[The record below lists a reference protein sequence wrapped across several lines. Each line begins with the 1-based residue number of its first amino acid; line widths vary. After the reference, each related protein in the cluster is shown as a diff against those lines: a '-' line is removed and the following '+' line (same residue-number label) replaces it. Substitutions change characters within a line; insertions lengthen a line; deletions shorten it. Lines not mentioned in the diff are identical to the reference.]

1 MHRFFVPPDTIS
13 GGEVR
18 LGGDLAHQIVRVLR
32 LHRGEK
38 VVLLNAKRE
47 EYDVELLEV
56 GAEQVTARVLTR
68 RAASR
73 EPIVNLT
80 LAQGLLKADHF
91 EEVVEAATQLGV
103 AAVQPFVSERC
114 VVREVSSQKAQRFAR
129 VAQEAAETSKRT
141 VIPEIAEVV
150 AWADLCRASDDAHG
164 FVVPWEGER
173 SRQLHEAL
181 HEIRIAHASRE
192 SPRVVVAI
200 GPEGGLTHE
209 EVLLAGEHGAHVVT
223 LGPRVLRTET
233 AAAVLA
239 ALVLYELGD
248 LSSGPA

>member
-13 GGEVR
+13 GDEVR

-32 LHRGEK
+32 LRRGEK
-38 VVLLNAKRE
+38 IVLLNAKRE

-73 EPIVNLT
+73 EPLVNLT
-80 LAQGLLKADHF
+80 LGQGLLKGDHF
-91 EEVVEAATQLGV
+91 EEVVEAATQLGI
-103 AAVQPFVSERC
+103 AAIQPFVSERC
-114 VVREVSSQKAQRFAR
+114 VVREVSPQKAARFAR
-129 VAQEAAETSKRT
+129 VAQEAAETAKRT
-141 VIPEIAEVV
+141 VVPEVAEVV
-150 AWADLCRASDDAHG
+150 AWADLCRAADDAHG

-181 HEIRIAHASRE
+181 RETRITHAGRE
-192 SPRVVVAI
+192 SLRLILAI

-209 EVLLAGEHGAHVVT
+209 EILLAGEHGARIVS
-223 LGPRVLRTET
+223 LGPRVLRSEI
-233 AAAVLA
+233 AAVA
-239 ALVLYELGD
+239 AVAQILYEFEGER
-248 LSSGPA
+248 PA

>member
-32 LHRGEK
+32 LRRGEK

-56 GAEQVTARVLTR
+56 GAEQVTARVVAR
-68 RAASR
+68 REASR
-73 EPIVNLT
+73 EPFVSRT
-80 LAQGLLKADHF
+80 LAQALLKGDHF
-91 EEVVEAATQLGV
+91 EEVVEAASQLG
-103 AAVQPFVSERC
+103 AATIWPFVSERC
-114 VVREVSSQKAQRFAR
+114 IVREVSAQKAQRFER
-129 VAQEAAETSKRT
+129 VAQEAAETACRT
-141 VIPEIAEVV
+141 VVPEIAEVV
-150 AWADLCRASDDAHG
+150 AWADLCRAAGGAHG

-181 HEIRIAHASRE
+181 HEIRIAHAGRE
-192 SPRVVVAI
+192 SLRLVVAI

-209 EVLLAGEHGAHVVT
+209 EVLLAGEHGARVVT
-223 LGPRVLRTET
+223 LGPRVLRSEV
-233 AAAVLA
+233 AALAAVA
-239 ALVLYELGD
+239 QILYEFESQRAG
-248 LSSGPA
+248 

>member
-1 MHRFFVPPDTIS
+1 MHRFFVPPDTIT
-13 GGEVR
+13 GAEVR

-56 GAEQVTARVLTR
+56 GAEQVTARVIAR
-68 RAASR
+68 REASR
-73 EPIVNLT
+73 EPLVNLT
-80 LAQGLLKADHF
+80 LAQGLLKGDHF

-103 AAVQPFVSERC
+103 AAIHPFVSERC
-114 VVREVSSQKAQRFAR
+114 VVREVSAQKAQRFAR
-129 VAQEAAETSKRT
+129 VAIEAAETSKRT
-141 VIPEIAEVV
+141 VVPEVGEVV
-150 AWADLCRASDDAHG
+150 AWADLCRSADDAHG

-173 SRQLHEAL
+173 TRQLHEAL

-209 EVLLAGEHGAHVVT
+209 EVLLAGEHGAHIVT
-223 LGPRVLRTET
+223 LGPRVLRSET
-233 AAAVLA
+233 AAVAAVA
-239 ALVLYELGD
+239 QILYEFEAERPG
-248 LSSGPA
+248 